1 MDGILLV
8 GLGALERGLL
18 FSLLVLS
25 VYLASRIM
33 KYDDLSLEGSFSLGA
48 SLGALSLTW
57 GFSPSVSLLL
67 GLFGGAGVGCVT
79 AFLHQ
84 QLRLSMLMSGI
95 VVTSG
100 LFSVVLMLAGANI
113 SLIGVETCFSW
124 FACCGVWRQ
133 LLLLAGIV
141 GTILATVF
149 YVVHRSRLG
158 LVLRATGANP
168 LLVASAGRR
177 IAVYKTLSLALS
189 NALTGFVGALYVQ
202 YVGYFSIWMNVG
214 ILVVALSGL
223 MLAELLSWRSWLLH
237 LVAGSVVYQGLLAA
251 VYECDVDPQWSKLLT
266 ALLIV
271 AVAALKIIDVQHVG
285 AQKES
290 R

>member
-1 MDGILLV
+1 MDGIALV
-8 GLGALERGLL
+8 VVGVMERGLL

-57 GFSPSVSLLL
+57 GWSPVTSLVL
-67 GLFGGAGVGCVT
+67 GLLGGAGVGCVT
-79 AFLHQ
+79 AFLNQH
-84 QLRLSMLMSGI
+84 LRLSMLMSGI

-113 SLIGVETCFSW
+113 SLIGVESCFSW
-124 FACCGVWRQ
+124 LSCCGDYRQ
-133 LLLLAGIV
+133 LVLLTGIV
-141 GTILATVF
+141 GVILATVF

-177 IAVYKTLSLALS
+177 IGMYKTVSLALS
-189 NALTGFVGALYVQ
+189 NALTGFVGALYVE

-223 MLAELLSWRSWLLH
+223 MLAELLALRGWLLH
-237 LVAGSVVYQGLLAA
+237 LVVGSVVYQGLLAA

-271 AVAALKIIDVQHVG
+271 AVAAVKIVDAQHSG
-285 AQKES
+285 AQKEIS
-290 R
+290 

>member
-1 MDGILLV
+1 MNGIALV
-8 GLGALERGLL
+8 VVGALERGLL

-57 GFSPSVSLLL
+57 GCSPVASLVL
-67 GLFGGAGVGCVT
+67 GLLGGAGVGCVT
-79 AFLHQ
+79 AFLNQH
-84 QLRLSMLMSGI
+84 LRLSMLMSGI

-113 SLIGVETCFSW
+113 SLIGVTTCFSW
-124 FACCGVWRQ
+124 LSCCGDYRQ
-133 LLLLAGIV
+133 LVLLTGIV
-141 GTILATVF
+141 GVILATVF

-177 IAVYKTLSLALS
+177 IGIYKTVSLALS

-223 MLAELLSWRSWLLH
+223 MLAELLSLRGWLLH
-237 LVAGSVVYQGLLAA
+237 LVVGSVVYQGLLAA

-271 AVAALKIIDVQHVG
+271 AVAAIKIVDAQHSG
-285 AQKES
+285 AQKEIS
-290 R
+290 

>member
-1 MDGILLV
+1 MNGVLLV
-8 GLGALERGLL
+8 VLGVLERGLL

-48 SLGALSLTW
+48 SVGALTLASGLNPWLSLACALVGGALVGVVT
-57 GFSPSVSLLL
+57 SLLN
-67 GLFGGAGVGCVT
+67 GV
-79 AFLHQ
+79 LK
-84 QLRLSMLMSGI
+84 LSMLMSGI

-113 SLIGVETCFSW
+113 SLIGKRTCFDVLEML
-124 FACCGVWRQ
+124 GVGHQ
-133 LLLLAGIV
+133 VML
-141 GTILATVF
+141 ILAIVVLVF
-149 YVVHRSRLG
+149 YAIMYLVHRSSVG
-158 LVLRATGANP
+158 LLLRATGANP
-168 LLVASAGRR
+168 GLVASYGRR
-177 IAVYKTLSLALS
+177 VWIYKSFALTLS

-223 MLAELLSWRSWLLH
+223 MLAELLSLRGWLLH
-237 LVAGSVVYQGLLAA
+237 LVVGSVVYQGLLAA

-271 AVAALKIIDVQHVG
+271 AVAAIKIVDAQHSG
-285 AQKES
+285 AQKEIS
-290 R
+290 